1 MKYKEIHIWEFPPT
15 RTFIH
20 LNDKF
25 RKELFLE
32 LRRRINVNK
41 IMNGINQKSINY
53 GLRKY
58 RYNSCHFYDWMNGF
72 KKDKEHVDKINVPLW
87 VFIEISKILSNS
99 CNANNSVM
107 RRIEKQVDYYTG
119 LGKAIPIKNPKL
131 PLLLTPEMTS
141 IVFHLC
147 GDGHVGSGMDSS
159 HYRQTNK
166 DSLDSFLEKLQNIFG
181 EFKVSI
187 FEDSK
192 LIIPRIIT
200 DFYKHYFGF
209 SKFSWSTSRI
219 PKTIKNMSKDF
230 LLAGLTAFIIDEGH
244 VSDFIEIYSK
254 NYHLISDISE
264 ITLKLGYKISKI
276 EKKYRYGRFD
286 SYRFII
292 RPESLSKLY
301 REIELIQTKFPICG
315 LAHKSELLKQIV
327 RIRNRGWERRGFGIT
342 KSLILNSLENNKA
355 TVREIATKTDIRLSS
370 VREHLL
376 QLERK
381 NLINRAGKAGRK
393 ILWASCDKVK

>member
-1 MKYKEIHIWEFPPT
+1 MEYREIHIWEFPPT

-20 LNDKF
+20 LNDNF
-25 RKELFLE
+25 RKKLFLTIKNRVGIKNILQAINKRSKIYHIKRNYDE
-32 LRRRINVNK
+32 ENFRCWVSGFRKDKSNMENVN
-41 IMNGINQKSINY
+41 I
-53 GLRKY
+53 
-58 RYNSCHFYDWMNGF
+58 
-72 KKDKEHVDKINVPLW
+72 PLW
-87 VFIEISKILSNS
+87 VLIEISKILSS
-99 CNANNSVM
+99 SEMINNETM
-107 RRIEKQVDYYTG
+107 KNIEKHIIYYTG

-131 PLLLTPEMTS
+131 PILVTPEMTS

-166 DSLDSFLEKLQNIFG
+166 DNLDSFLEKLQNIFG

-200 DFYKHYFGF
+200 DFYKYYFGF

-244 VSDFIEIYSK
+244 IGDFIEIYSK

-292 RPESLSKLY
+292 RPESLPKLY
-301 REIELIQTKFPICG
+301 REIELTQTKFPICG
-315 LAHKSELLKQIV
+315 LAHKSEFLKQIV